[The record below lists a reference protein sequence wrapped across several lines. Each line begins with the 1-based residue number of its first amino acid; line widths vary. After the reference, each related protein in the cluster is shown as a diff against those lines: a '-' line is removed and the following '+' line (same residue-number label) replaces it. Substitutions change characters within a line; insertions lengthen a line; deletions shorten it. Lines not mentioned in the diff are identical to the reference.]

1 MIGLAQIYVVGGLFF
16 ATTAWFSGRDYG
28 NPHRSRSAAFWA
40 LLALSFLAGDRL
52 GDLGNGLLVV
62 GLVVLA
68 TLGLGRGHGSTST
81 PEQRAAA
88 ALRHGDRLFL
98 VALIIPAGALTG
110 TVVAKQTRWGA
121 RLIDPA
127 QATLVS
133 LVLGVALALV
143 VARVW
148 LRPDLGAGRAARLR
162 SLLVPLEEGR
172 RLLDTIGWAGI
183 LPQMLASLGVV
194 LLASGVG
201 TEVGHQLTR
210 HLPLDTRLA
219 AVAVYCVGM
228 ALFTVL
234 MGNAFAAFPVMTAAV
249 GLPLVVG
256 HFGGAPA
263 VVCAIGMLSGFCGT
277 LMTPMAAN
285 FNIVPAHLLELP
297 DRDTAFNAVIRT
309 QIPTALPLLMVNVML
324 MRWLAFR

>member
-1 MIGLAQIYVVGGLFF
+1 LIGLAQVYVLGGVFF
-16 ATTAWFSGRDYG
+16 AATAWYSGRDRG
-28 NPHRSRSAAFWA
+28 NPHRWRSAAFWA
-40 LLALSFLAGDRL
+40 LLATSFLAGDRL
-52 GDLGNGLLVV
+52 GDLGNGWLVV

-68 TLGLGRGHGSTST
+68 SLGLGRAGPAPTSS
-81 PEQRAAA
+81 EERRVA

-98 VALIIPAGALTG
+98 VALLIPATALVG
-110 TVVAKQTRWGA
+110 TLVAKQTHWGA

-133 LVLGVALALV
+133 LVLGVLLALI

-148 LRPDLGAGRAARLR
+148 LRPDLGPGPLR
-162 SLLVPLEEGR
+162 PLLVPLAEGR
-172 RLLDTIGWAGI
+172 RLLDTVGWAGI

-201 TEVGHQLTR
+201 TEVGRLLSSHVA
-210 HLPLDTRLA
+210 LDTRLA
-219 AVAVYCVGM
+219 AVTVYCVGM

-249 GLPLVVG
+249 GLPIVV
-256 HFGGAPA
+256 HRLGGAPA

-277 LMTPMAAN
+277 LLTPMAAN
-285 FNIVPAHLLELP
+285 FNVVPAHLLELP
-297 DRDTAFNAVIRT
+297 DRDRVFNAVIRT
-309 QIPTALPLLMVNVML
+309 QAPTALPLLLVNIAL
-324 MRWLAFR
+324 MWWLAFR